1 MSEIDILLEG
11 LEDSAQTSE
20 SINILHRIKGLIL
33 PLFFAITSIWIG
45 KINFLGLAQP
55 IKALLFGMIITVICY
70 QLMFRYI
77 KEDDAMAKAALIGLL
92 SAEVM
97 VFTNESSK
105 VSMAGITLWLFFY
118 FHSVEH

>member
-1 MSEIDILLEG
+1 
-11 LEDSAQTSE
+11 
-20 SINILHRIKGLIL
+20 
-33 PLFFAITSIWIG
+33 
-45 KINFLGLAQP
+45 
-55 IKALLFGMIITVICY
+55 
-70 QLMFRYI
+70 MFRYI
-77 KEDDAMAKAALIGLL
+77 KENDAMAKAALIGLL